1 MDVTFNPSQM
11 RGPLYVQSEMEIT
24 FRDPCILICTATR
37 KYMAKTVADKVQWAG
52 AESELQFSPSELL
65 QGHYEC
71 ENLFMQVDVGT
82 KFFIEFSSSGEPNYL
97 H

>member
-37 KYMAKTVADKVQWAG
+37 KYMAKTVADKVQ
-52 AESELQFSPSELL
+52 
-65 QGHYEC
+65 
-71 ENLFMQVDVGT
+71 
-82 KFFIEFSSSGEPNYL
+82 
-97 H
+97 